1 MRFWSEGLGDKELF
15 MGLDRAKLDR
25 KGDRLSLTGVVV
37 SPAPWE
43 YEVQMRFED
52 WSAILRTATSNG
64 ACDFLATHVSLRDL
78 VGIVLSIVKF
88 VVLLGWF
95 RAARLMGLAGGP
107 GIVKHSVGEADR
119 TSCDRTT
126 YSNDVAPP

>member
-1 MRFWSEGLGDKELF
+1 MRFWSEGLGDKELV

-25 KGDRLSLTGVVV
+25 KGDCISLTGAVD

-43 YEVQMRFED
+43 YEVQMQSED
-52 WSAILRTATSNG
+52 WSAILRTATSKG

-78 VGIVLSIVKF
+78 TGIVASIVKF

-95 RAARLMGLAGGP
+95 RAGRLMGLAHGP
-107 GIVKHSVGEADR
+107 GVMKPSVGDSR
-119 TSCDRTT
+119 
-126 YSNDVAPP
+126 SN

>member
-1 MRFWSEGLGDKELF
+1 MRFWSEGLGDKELV

-25 KGDRLSLTGVVV
+25 KGDRMSLTGVVD

-43 YEVQMRFED
+43 YEVQMQFED
-52 WSAILRTATSNG
+52 WSAILRTATSKG
-64 ACDFLATHVSLRDL
+64 ACDFLATHVGLGDL

-95 RAARLMGLAGGP
+95 RAARLMGFAGRP
-107 GIVKHSVGEADR
+107 GMIEHSVEDAR
-119 TSCDRTT
+119 
-126 YSNDVAPP
+126 SN